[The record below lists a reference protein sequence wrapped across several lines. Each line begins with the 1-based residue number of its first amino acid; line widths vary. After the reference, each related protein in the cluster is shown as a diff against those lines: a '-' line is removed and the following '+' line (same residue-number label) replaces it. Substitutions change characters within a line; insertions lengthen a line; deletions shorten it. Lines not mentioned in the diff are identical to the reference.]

1 VLDDKGQPRGVLS
14 DYVYSKRFKA
24 NIGVGMIASDAKQA
38 SLHVV
43 IGDEARKVTLRSL
56 PFDS

>member
-1 VLDDKGQPRGVLS
+1 MLS

-43 IGDEARKVTLRSL
+43 IGDEARNVTLGSL